1 MAKNKITDK
10 KIKEI
15 SELREIGWSQEKI
28 AKTLGISRS
37 AVRYYIEKAKNSEE
51 EYGNPF
57 TRAYGSKKGK
67 K

>member
-1 MAKNKITDK
+1 MAKKTITDK

-15 SELREIGWSQEKI
+15 SGLRKQGWSQEKI

-37 AVRYYIEKAKNSEE
+37 AVRYYIEKEKNSKE

-57 TRAYGSKKGK
+57 EKAYGPKKGN
-67 K
+67 